1 MNTPTTSPT
10 MTILLGLNLMLVVC
24 VLWFSGAPTKQFV
37 LTPFYQVVPKG
48 SVWTVEELSE
58 IQAEMPSAL
67 EARDM
72 HKAYARLGSTLSI
85 DDVLRGIDAL
95 EHSQFPLTQTQHRS
109 LQTTIA
115 ELTSDHQEMQKVTD
129 DLGKKSRKGVEQDAD
144 TWQVLQH

>member
-10 MTILLGLNLMLVVC
+10 MMVLLGFNIVLAVC
-24 VLWFSGAPTKQFV
+24 VLWLSGVPTKQFV

-48 SVWTVEELSE
+48 SVWTTEELTE
-58 IQAEMPSAL
+58 IQSEMPNAL

-95 EHSQFPLTQTQHRS
+95 EQSKFPLTQPQRTQI
-109 LQTTIA
+109 QTAIA
-115 ELTSDHQEMQKVTD
+115 ELTSDHQEMQKIQRELIRLENQLVQQT
-129 DLGKKSRKGVEQDAD
+129 KSWGVMP
-144 TWQVLQH
+144 

>member
-1 MNTPTTSPT
+1 MNTTTISPT
-10 MTILLGLNLMLVVC
+10 IRILIGLNLMLAVC

-95 EHSQFPLTQTQHRS
+95 EHSQFPLTQAQHHS
-109 LQTTIA
+109 LQTAIS
-115 ELTSDHQEMQKVTD
+115 ELTSDHQEMQKTQRELIRLENQLVQQT
-129 DLGKKSRKGVEQDAD
+129 KSWGVMP
-144 TWQVLQH
+144 

>member
-10 MTILLGLNLMLVVC
+10 MTILLGLNIVLAVC
-24 VLWFSGAPTKQFV
+24 VLWLSGAPTKQFV

-48 SVWTVEELSE
+48 SVWTTEELAE
-58 IQAEMPSAL
+58 IQSEMPNAL

-95 EHSQFPLTQTQHRS
+95 EQSQFPLTETQHRS
-109 LQTTIA
+109 LQTAIA
-115 ELTSDHQEMQKVTD
+115 ELTSDHQEMQKIQRELIRLENQLVQQTQ
-129 DLGKKSRKGVEQDAD
+129 SWGVMP
-144 TWQVLQH
+144 

>member
-1 MNTPTTSPT
+1 MHTTT
-10 MTILLGLNLMLVVC
+10 VNLTITILIGLNLMFAVC
-24 VLWFSGAPTKQFV
+24 VLWFSGIPTKQFV

-72 HKAYARLGSTLSI
+72 HKAYGRLGSTLSI

-95 EHSQFPLTQTQHRS
+95 EHSQFPLTQAQHHS
-109 LQTTIA
+109 LQKMISDVQ
-115 ELTSDHQEMQKVTD
+115 SDHQQMRQVQGELIRLENRLVDQT
-129 DLGKKSRKGVEQDAD
+129 KSWGVMP
-144 TWQVLQH
+144 